1 MAKTDDTAV
10 TGTAATGTAATG
22 TADEPSSAVTVGR
35 AVKLAGEA
43 ITPGASLILDGKLKL
58 GLMHALA
65 AGVARAVLG
74 PIGIGLVALNSYSKS
89 TSGKHLYERLSQ
101 KTS

>member
-1 MAKTDDTAV
+1 MAKTDTAVNDTAG
-10 TGTAATGTAATG
+10 TGTAATSGS
-22 TADEPSSAVTVGR
+22 DEPSSAVTVGR

-43 ITPGASLILDGKLKL
+43 ITPGASLILDGKLRL
-58 GLMHALA
+58 GLLHALA
-65 AGVARAVLG
+65 AGVARAVAG

-89 TSGKHLYERLSQ
+89 TSGKHLYERLQ